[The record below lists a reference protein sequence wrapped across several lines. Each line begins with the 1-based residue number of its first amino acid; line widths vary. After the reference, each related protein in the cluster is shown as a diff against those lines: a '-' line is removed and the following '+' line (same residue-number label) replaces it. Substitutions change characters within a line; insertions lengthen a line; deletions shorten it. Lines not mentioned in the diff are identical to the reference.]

1 MLFFQDVKPNPKKSC
16 GPYKP
21 QQASFDLSYFNMPSK
36 YSSDNHDTIGMIV
49 IAGNGHVVPGTST
62 NGAKYKI
69 PG

>member
-1 MLFFQDVKPNPKKSC
+1 MKPNPNKSC

-21 QQASFDLSYFNMPSK
+21 QQATFETSYLNLPSK
-36 YSSDNHDTIGMIV
+36 YGSSNHDTIGMIV
-49 IAGNGHVVPGTST
+49 IAGNGHIVAGTST

>member
-1 MLFFQDVKPNPKKSC
+1 MRPDPKKNC

-21 QQASFDLSYFNMPSK
+21 QQKANFEPSFLNLPSK
-36 YSSDNHDTIGMIV
+36 YSSSNHDTIGMIV
-49 IAGNGHVVPGTST
+49 IAGNGHVLAGTST